1 MWAASELR
9 DRTQRTAVVAALR
22 HTAREDDFW
31 AVRRSAVDAIS
42 SLPNAD
48 KVELLKRCSEDEH
61 SEVRVTALR
70 LLGDIE
76 DAALAEFLQDRF
88 RTEDSYKAQTE
99 ALRALGKSRSRSSIP
114 LLREAAVME
123 SPRNMIRD
131 AAEQALETIQLPGA
145 DAP

>member
-1 MWAASELR
+1 M
-9 DRTQRTAVVAALR
+9 
-22 HTAREDDFW
+22 
-31 AVRRSAVDAIS
+31 
-42 SLPNAD
+42 
-48 KVELLKRCSEDEH
+48 
-61 SEVRVTALR
+61 RVTALR